1 MAKTVSNV
9 LGVALALFIGIMVAS
24 AGSASSVLAATP
36 TGNASG
42 NSSMKSSNMTSS
54 GGMMNKTGS
63 DNMSKAD
70 NAKAGNITKV
80 GGGVLSNL
88 SKAVGD
94 SFKRTR

>member
-24 AGSASSVLAATP
+24 AGSASSVLAVTP

-42 NSSMKSSNMTSS
+42 NSSMKSGNMTSS
-54 GGMMNKTGS
+54 GSMMNKTGS

-70 NAKAGNITKV
+70 NAKAGNM
-80 GGGVLSNL
+80 
-88 SKAVGD
+88 SKAGNTTA
-94 SFKRTR
+94 SNQLIF